1 MTEGAPRPSVVDRGP
16 QRSFGPP
23 ARTDIV
29 RYAGASG
36 DFNALHH
43 DEQVARAAGFPAVF
57 SMGMFQA
64 GLPATYATDWLGA
77 ETVRRFAV
85 RFKEQPR

>member
-1 MTEGAPRPSVVDRGP
+1 MTEGAPRPSVGDRGP

-64 GLPATYATDWLGA
+64 GLPATYATDCLGA
-77 ETVRRFAV
+77 
-85 RFKEQPR
+85 